1 MDNIPKAKNFKGL
14 KNQFITIF
22 EDGVYFQSYD
32 TMIVKVDYLGEILLD
47 QDYWRF
53 GQTQTTNKHFY
64 AFLKEHYGDLPK
76 GKVNKEYIN
85 KLIENGVIKLTQFNK

>member
-1 MDNIPKAKNFKGL
+1 MDSIPKTKNFKGL

-32 TMIVKVDYLGEILLD
+32 TVIAKADYQGDILLD

-53 GQTQTTNKHFY
+53 GTTQTTNKHFY
-64 AFLKEHYGDLPK
+64 AFLKEYCEDLPK
-76 GKVNKEYIN
+76 AKINKEYIN
-85 KLIENGVIKLTQFNK
+85 KLIKLETIKLTQFNK

>member
-1 MDNIPKAKNFKGL
+1 MDKIPKTKNFKGL
-14 KNQFITIF
+14 KNQFITIL

-32 TMIVKVDYLGEILLD
+32 DVIAKVDYLGEILLD

-53 GQTQTTNKHFY
+53 SQTQTSNKHLY
-64 AFLKEHYGDLPK
+64 AFLKEHYGNLPK

-85 KLIENGVIKLTQFNK
+85 KLIENEVIKLTQFNK